1 MIKYYVYIAAVVAL
15 IGIGVLVV
23 TTSYNKG
30 VEFSKQECI
39 ISSQEAS
46 DKLLSKSLTKV
57 QEDLQKALEKKLEG
71 DKAIAELTERYNDIE
86 KDNSELQSALHD
98 AIKKPP
104 IDNKLDPRYYR
115 LYQQMYNREPPTGAS
130 GRDTEASR

>member
-1 MIKYYVYIAAVVAL
+1 MVKYYAYIAAVVAL
-15 IGIGVLVV
+15 IGAGVLVV
-23 TTSYNKG
+23 ITSYNKG

-39 ISSQEAS
+39 ISSQKAS
-46 DKLLSKSLTKV
+46 DKLLSESLTKV
-57 QEDLQKALEKKLEG
+57 QEDLKRALEKKSEG

-104 IDNKLDPRYYR
+104 VDNKLDPRYYR
-115 LYQQMYNREPPTGAS
+115 LYQQMYNREPPTGAG
-130 GRDTEASR
+130 GRDTGASR